1 MCNFLKIVF
10 IQLEIFKKSQN
21 MSVRFYHL
29 EAKLTIF
36 VVVVLVLIFAPR
48 VQLPILDNF
57 QHYDREVYSIF
68 IFSNAFIISLN
79 LPSNALSAAA
89 ASPLNQ

>member
-48 VQLPILDNF
+48 V
-57 QHYDREVYSIF
+57 HYQF
-68 IFSNAFIISLN
+68 
-79 LPSNALSAAA
+79 
-89 ASPLNQ
+89 